1 MAQSPN
7 EMDLGNWTTQLRK
20 GLLEL
25 CIVNLLAQGELYGY
39 DLVKRVTAIRGVVV
53 TEGTIYP
60 LLSRLR
66 KSGLLETR
74 TEDSPSGPVRKYYQL
89 TPAGWRARD
98 VMNACWRDVE
108 IGVDS
113 LMERGN
119 SDEAMDA
126 RSRAAAR
133 NVS

>member
-1 MAQSPN
+1 MATSDN
-7 EMDLGNWTTQLRK
+7 ELNLSNWTTQLRK

-25 CIVNLLAQGELYGY
+25 CIVNLLAEGELYGY

-74 TEDSPSGPVRKYYQL
+74 IEESPSGPVRKYYRL
-89 TPAGWRARD
+89 SPAGKRARD
-98 VMNACWRDVE
+98 MMNHCWKDIEV
-108 IGVDS
+108 GVNG
-113 LMERGN
+113 LIERGPAGETL
-119 SDEAMDA
+119 DT
-126 RSRAAAR
+126 
-133 NVS
+133 